1 MRSALLAIPVLLAA
15 CGGTPRVVAPPPPPP
30 TTPQARATQCK
41 ARVAARPDDADAH
54 RCWREAATRTRTL
67 PAVISALSAA
77 REAQPDQPKRW
88 LFEVRARMHD
98 DLDAAVRVAGQCHER
113 LGDVPDCLLAD
124 GLARARAGDTAR
136 ALIFAEKVASDR
148 PSATAWA
155 LLARLRTRIDD
166 VEGAAIAVAA
176 ALKLDSAD
184 PEVLAAAARV
194 AIAQRDLVRAEAHL
208 ANAMARAPDAADPL
222 VMRAR
227 LNLLRNQGADAK
239 ADLREAVSL
248 DPTHARARDALSRML
263 LDDGQTEAAIEHL
276 NLLVDQHP
284 RQARFMVRLG
294 EALLRTGNAERALG
308 WADLALG
315 NDADDLDALTLRVR
329 ALIRTGAHDAAAQA
343 RARIFED
350 GDVPKRRILIAREWA
365 RAGQSGRAESAF
377 AEATAQHPDDPRVWQ
392 AYADWCVRRDNL
404 GRAGT
409 LLRRGIEVAP
419 KSAAL
424 HADLAN
430 VLERA
435 ERRGDARLAMAE
447 AARLD
452 PEDPD
457 HPDELARMEFLDRD
471 VQQAIGRWEKVLTD
485 HPRAHRARLRL
496 SQAYRA
502 VGQFDKALTLLE
514 NLTEVHPKDAT
525 LLGHLGEV
533 LLMSKRKREAV
544 PVLQRALSNGGD
556 ANTLQPLLAAAL
568 ADTGETAQ
576 ARTAF
581 EAALQSNPGNRAL
594 RMTYARFLGRQGDAT
609 AAAAQYRAQLARDPN
624 DAEARSSLVKLG
636 QSAARPSWP
645 AAAPYPELRALAARA
660 PIDGEGGATVLR
672 DERYVTVNPDGVAQ
686 VRHVRS
692 ILVRKAAGLKR
703 HGEAR
708 ISFHAASMP
717 TVVRARTLS
726 PDGRAIPV
734 PQANRAV
741 VNPHAGTPLY
751 GDARTLTLKFAQV
764 EPGAIIDYEVIT
776 RDPRPDLKGIWWDG
790 YILGNLDPTLQVRYA
805 LDLPAGL
812 EVQVAAPKL
821 GKPAVRTIGDR
832 RVMTWDHADLPAYDF
847 GRATASQ
854 VPAVYVSNLRDWADV
869 DRWYAS
875 LFSPQ
880 SKADDAIRARAEALV
895 KGKSDRRAK
904 VAAIYRFVEQ
914 HVDYLGIEF
923 GIGAYRPRPANAT
936 LARAKGD
943 CKDMTALM
951 VALLDVVGIK
961 AYPALV
967 RPRSQGGFVP
977 GHASPGQFSHV
988 LLYVPDKKGDMWLDA
1003 TSGLSTLAAVPGTL
1017 RGQRALIVDGKGG
1030 QLKTIPDGRAR
1041 THTVEQTTAYT
1052 LTPTGG
1058 GTLSTRLKMIGDQA
1072 GLSRRKLLAVDPSRR
1087 EALLAA
1093 PGYLLGNAR
1102 VPAAVKWS
1110 GLDDPEAPLIIEA
1123 TQEDPDLVAVRLDG
1137 ALVLPF
1143 HLRVVADSPIATSP
1157 PETWFE
1163 TPRVFERHLTL
1174 TAPGKYRFNW
1184 EPLRYTDRAGP
1195 VQISVRETRAGQTT
1209 RIVTRLTVDR
1219 GRLVSAERA
1228 QLVVALRRAEAQ
1240 MERRLEVLPGP
1251 DFDALGF
1258 MHTVARERPRDPRI
1272 QMHYGR
1278 LLLDANRPL
1287 EARAALERARAAD
1300 PDQPAIH
1307 ALLAATYVRTGDF
1320 VGAEAPLRALARS
1333 PDAAPTVY
1341 GTLGMVLIEQSRA
1354 ADAAEVL
1361 AEGIARFPEEPRL
1374 RRAHIGALSKAGKP
1388 NEALRAARR
1397 LLIATPDDAEVY
1409 ALIGDLST
1417 EIGATQDAEDAF
1429 RRALALRPKF
1439 PRIMNNLA
1447 WLMRD
1452 DPARR
1457 AEAVAMARKSLA
1469 LDPASAATWD
1479 TLAELLFMTGDAAG
1493 AIKAITQAEA
1503 RARDAAQK
1511 AFYAKRRAKYEAA
1524 RQGPERSTP

>member
-1 MRSALLAIPVLLAA
+1 MRSALLALPVLLAA
-15 CGGTPRVVAPPPPPP
+15 CGGTPRVVEPTPPPPS
-30 TTPQARATQCK
+30 TPQARAVACK
-41 ARVAARPDDADAH
+41 ARIQAQPDDADAH
-54 RCWREAATRTRTL
+54 RCWREAMTRTRKL
-67 PAVISALSAA
+67 PEAIAFLSAA
-77 REAQPDQPKRW
+77 REANPDQAKRW
-88 LFEVRARMHD
+88 FFEVRARMNL
-98 DLDAAVRVAGQCHER
+98 DLDAAIRVAGQCHTR

-124 GLARARAGDTAR
+124 GLARARGGDTAR

-148 PSATAWA
+148 PDPTGWA
-155 LLARLRTRIDD
+155 LLARLRTRIEDLD
-166 VEGAAIAVAA
+166 GAAIAVAS
-176 ALKLDSAD
+176 ALKLDDTD
-184 PEVLAAAARV
+184 PEVQTAAARL
-194 AIAQRDLVRAEAHL
+194 AIAQRDLIRAEAHL
-208 ANAMARAPDAADPL
+208 ANAMDRAPDAADPL

-227 LNLLRNQGADAK
+227 LNLLRNRGADAK
-239 ADLREAVSL
+239 ADLREAVAL

-284 RQARFMVRLG
+284 RQPRFMVRLG

-315 NDADDLDALTLRVR
+315 NDAEDLDALTLRVR
-329 ALIRTGAHDAAAQA
+329 ALIRTGDHDRAAQA

-409 LLRRGIEVAP
+409 LLRRGIEAAP
-419 KSAAL
+419 SSAAL
-424 HADLAN
+424 HADLAS

-435 ERRGDARLAMAE
+435 ERRGDARKAMAV
-447 AARLD
+447 AARLAPD
-452 PEDPD
+452 DPD

-471 VQQAIGRWEKVLTD
+471 VKQAITRWEKVLTD

-502 VGQFDKALTLLE
+502 VGKFDKALILLE

-533 LLMSKRKREAV
+533 LLMSQRKREAV

-576 ARTAF
+576 ARIAF
-581 EAALQSNPGNRAL
+581 ETALTGNPGNRAL
-594 RMTYARFLGRQGDAT
+594 RMTYARFLGRQGDPV
-609 AAAAQYRAQLARDPN
+609 AAAGQYRAQLARDPT
-624 DAEARSSLVKLG
+624 DAEATKALVELG
-636 QSAARPSWP
+636 QSAERPSWP
-645 AAAPYPELRALAARA
+645 AAAAYPALRALAARA
-660 PIDGEGGATVLR
+660 PIDGDGGATVLR
-672 DERYVTVNPDGVAQ
+672 DERYVTVQADGVSR

-692 ILVRKAAGLKR
+692 ILIRKAQGLKR
-703 HGEAR
+703 HDEAR

-717 TVVRARTLS
+717 TVVQARTLT
-726 PDGRAIPV
+726 PDGRAIDV
-734 PQANRAV
+734 PQSARAV

-776 RDPRPDLKGIWWDG
+776 REPRPDLKGIWWDG
-790 YILGNLDPTLQVRYA
+790 YILGNLDPTLQVRYS
-805 LDLPAGL
+805 LDLPAGVD
-812 EVQVAAPKL
+812 VQVATPQL
-821 GKPAVRTIGDR
+821 GKPVESKQNNR
-832 RVMTWDHADLPAYDF
+832 RILTWDRADLPAYDF

-854 VPAVYVSNLRDWADV
+854 VPAVYVSNLRSWADV

-875 LFSPQ
+875 LFTPQ
-880 SKADDAIRARAEALV
+880 SQPDDAIRARADVLI
-895 KGKSDRRAK
+895 KGKSDRRAQ

-951 VALLDVVGIK
+951 VALLDVAGIK

-967 RPRSQGGFVP
+967 RPRNQGGFVP

-1003 TSGLSTLAAVPGTL
+1003 TSGLSTLAAVPGSL

-1030 QLKTIPDGRAR
+1030 TLKTIPLGRPS
-1041 THTVEQTTAYT
+1041 THKVEQSTAFA
-1052 LTPTGG
+1052 LNPTGG
-1058 GTLSTRLKMIGDQA
+1058 GTLSSRFTMTGDEA
-1072 GLSRRKLLAVDPSRR
+1072 GLARRRLMAVDPSRR

-1102 VPAAVKWS
+1102 VPASVSWS
-1110 GLDDPEAPLIIEA
+1110 GLDDPQAPLIIKASQTDSE
-1123 TQEDPDLVAVRLDG
+1123 LVAVRLDG
-1137 ALVLPF
+1137 GMVLPF
-1143 HLRVVADSPIATSP
+1143 HLRVIADSPIASSP

-1163 TPRVFERHLTL
+1163 TPRVFERHLDVV
-1174 TAPGKYRFNW
+1174 APADYTFNW
-1184 EPLRYTDRAGP
+1184 KPLKYSDRAGP
-1195 VQISVRETRAGQTT
+1195 IEITVQEKRTGQTT
-1209 RIVTRLTVDR
+1209 RIVTRLTVNR
-1219 GRLVSAERA
+1219 GRLNAAERA
-1228 QLVVALRRAEAQ
+1228 KLLVTLRRAETT
-1240 MERRLEVLPGP
+1240 MERMLEVLPGP
-1251 DFDALGF
+1251 NFDALGF
-1258 MHTVARERPRDPRI
+1258 MATVASERTTDARI
-1272 QMHYGR
+1272 QLHYGR
-1278 LLLDANRPL
+1278 LLLDANRPI
-1287 EARAALERARAAD
+1287 EARAVLEKAVKLAPDEPAA
-1300 PDQPAIH
+1300 Q
-1307 ALLAATYVRTGDF
+1307 ALLAATFVRTGDF
-1320 VGAEAPLRALARS
+1320 VGAEGPLRALTRS

-1341 GTLGMVLIEQSRA
+1341 ATLAMILMEQSRA
-1354 ADAAEVL
+1354 TDAAQVL
-1361 AEGIARFPEEPRL
+1361 ADGIARFPKEPKLRL
-1374 RRAHIGALSKAGKP
+1374 ARIMALSKGGQT

-1397 LLIATPDDAEVY
+1397 LLVERPDDAELY
-1409 ALIGDLST
+1409 ALVGDLST

-1429 RRALALRPKF
+1429 RRALALRPAF

-1457 AEAVAMARKSLA
+1457 PEAIAMARKSLA
-1469 LDPASAATWD
+1469 IDPTSAAAWD
-1479 TLAELLFMTGDAAG
+1479 TLAELLFMTGDSKG
-1493 AIKAITQAEA
+1493 ALKAIAQAEA
-1503 RARDAAQK
+1503 RTKDAEQK
-1511 AFYAKRRAKYEAA
+1511 AFYAKRRAKYQAA
-1524 RQGPERSTP
+1524 RPAP